1 MKILR
6 IILLAAWVAFC
17 IQAITSYFLH
27 ASETNSEIE
36 ILFSLKML
44 VLTAPLGYVFGL
56 IVSFLYA
63 LSGELGID
71 VHSFYY
77 HSGYILISWISMMV
91 AGYIQWFV
99 LIPKL
104 IKWFDKRGQSR

>member
-17 IQAITSYFLH
+17 IQAITAYFLH
-27 ASETNSEIE
+27 ASETGSEIE

-44 VLTAPLGYVFGL
+44 VLTAPLGFVISL
-56 IVSFLYA
+56 AISFLYT

-71 VHSFYY
+71 IHSFYF
-77 HSGYILISWISMMV
+77 HSGYILISWVSMLV
-91 AGYIQWFV
+91 VGYIQWFV
-99 LIPKL
+99 LVPKL
-104 IKWFDKRGQSR
+104 MALQG